1 MKNLIAPVIVALL
14 IVATLAIATQ
24 YFLLPAIDTYVESEA
39 NKINESNATLKAIEL
54 VHTTTPGG
62 RFKDEEFDEN
72 PLGKVRW
79 NLKILFPRTE

>member
-62 RFKDEEFDEN
+62 LPE
-72 PLGKVRW
+72 
-79 NLKILFPRTE
+79 